1 MFKYWKENKERIK
14 ANFSIALE
22 AVLGNQVRSLLT
34 ALGIIFGVAAVI
46 AMLAIGNGAQQ
57 DILEQIKLV
66 GVNNIIINP
75 VVEQIDEQVDQN
87 DKEKKKFSPGL
98 RMLDVEAIADIVPGI
113 EKISPEII
121 QDTYIIK
128 DGFRRSAK
136 LVGVEPAYFEVT
148 AFELSEGKM
157 FTEDQMTNG
166 KPVCIIGKSIRTRF
180 FQRENPIGKRIKV
193 GNQWLEVVGV
203 LEERLVSEKALSN
216 ANLGVRDFNMDV
228 YVPIQTALVRYRNRA
243 KITSAQLGL
252 GGGPSNATG
261 GWFRFM
267 AGGSE
272 ETPAPA
278 PTGPVNYHQIDKLT
292 VQVQESELL
301 GSTADVISR
310 MLQRRHYG
318 VVDFEV
324 TIPELLLK
332 QQQRTQQIFNIVL
345 GAIAG
350 ISLLVGGIG
359 IMNIM
364 LASVLERIKEI
375 GLRLSLGAQ
384 KSDIIFQFLF
394 EAVMISITGGLVGVA
409 IGIFLAFLV
418 STFGDFPTVVSF
430 SSVFISFGVAATVG
444 LIFGIAPARR
454 AANQDPITSLRHD

>member
-1 MFKYWKENKERIK
+1 MFDYWIKNKERIK

-75 VVEQIDEQVDQN
+75 VIEQVDEKV
-87 DKEKKKFSPGL
+87 DGDSEDKKKFSPGL
-98 RMLDVEAIADIVPGI
+98 RMLDVKSIAELVPGI
-113 EKISPEII
+113 ERISPEII
-121 QDTYIIK
+121 LDTYIIK

-148 AFELSEGKM
+148 SFNLAEGRM
-157 FTEDQMTNG
+157 FTEDHLRSG
-166 KPVCIIGKSIRTRF
+166 KPVCIIGKSIQTRF

-193 GNQWLEVVGV
+193 GNQWLEVIGV
-203 LEERLVSEKALSN
+203 LEERIVSDKALT
-216 ANLGVRDFNMDV
+216 NLGIRDFNMDV
-228 YVPIQTALVRYRNRA
+228 YVPIQTALVRYKNRELV
-243 KITSAQLGL
+243 TSAQLGL
-252 GGGPSNATG
+252 NRGPAMARGGGN
-261 GWFRFM
+261 FRFM
-267 AGGSE
+267 A
-272 ETPAPA
+272 TPQDQPQAAAPA
-278 PTGPVNYHQIDKLT
+278 GPVNYHQIDRLT
-292 VQVQESELL
+292 VQVSNSELL
-301 GSTADVISR
+301 NPTADIISR
-310 MLQRRHYG
+310 MLERRHFG
-318 VVDFEV
+318 VIDFEI

-394 EAVMISITGGLVGVA
+394 EAVMISITGGLVGVVL
-409 IGIFLAFLV
+409 GILLAFLV

-430 SSVFISFGVAATVG
+430 TSIFISFGVAATVG

>member
-1 MFKYWKENKERIK
+1 MFKYWVENKERIF

-22 AVLGNQVRSLLT
+22 AVLANQVRSLLT

-57 DILEQIKLV
+57 DIMEQIKLV

-75 VVEQIDEQVDQN
+75 VVEQVDEQVGGEEN
-87 DKEKKKFSPGL
+87 EKKKFSPGL
-98 RMLDVEAIADIVPGI
+98 RMLDVEAITKVIPGVQ
-113 EKISPEII
+113 KISPEII
-121 QDTYIIK
+121 LDTYIIK

-136 LVGVEPAYFEVT
+136 LVGVEPSYFEVSN
-148 AFELSEGKM
+148 FELYEGKM
-157 FTEDQMTNG
+157 FTQDQLISG
-166 KPVCIIGKSIRTRF
+166 KPVCIIGKSISTRF
-180 FQRENPIGKRIKV
+180 FSRENPIGKRIKV
-193 GNQWLEVVGV
+193 GNQWMEVVGV
-203 LEERLVSEKALSN
+203 LEERLVSEKAMS
-216 ANLGVRDFNMDV
+216 NLGIRDFNMDV
-228 YVPIQTALVRYRNRA
+228 YVPIQTALVRYKNRDM
-243 KITSAQLGL
+243 ITASQLGG
-252 GGGPSNATG
+252 GGGPS
-261 GWFRFM
+261 M
-267 AGGSE
+267 AGGRFRFSVSDDDQ
-272 ETPAPA
+272 PAA
-278 PTGPVNYHQIDKLT
+278 ATTRTANYHQIDKLT
-292 VQVQESELL
+292 IQVTESEMLNP
-301 GSTADVISR
+301 TADVIAR
-310 MLQRRHYG
+310 MLERRHYG

-384 KSDIIFQFLF
+384 KTDIVFQFLF

-409 IGIFLAFLV
+409 IGIALALIV
-418 STFGDFPTVVSF
+418 SAFGDFPTVVSF
-430 SSVFISFGVAATVG
+430 SSIFISFGVAASVG

-454 AANQDPITSLRHD
+454 AANQDPITSLRHE